1 MILLLYKYGD
11 LSVHLFITT
20 MLLLNGY
27 IRMEKKFMVINA
39 VMIAYLYLITASYS
53 RAGML
58 AYIISFSVFYFFSA
72 NKVLKKQLISYL
84 KYVPVILLIAL
95 PIYLGTNVEENFQGR
110 KLGLDQLTENA
121 TSIFNP
127 NAEGTLNDNKVWRLV
142 WWAKIID
149 YTFGGEYFVAGK
161 GLGMS
166 LAADDVPGGEDA
178 DLRSPHNFHMTVL
191 ARYGV
196 PFFMLWLVWLY
207 LHFKRIRKKGLH
219 PLSLMLLVITL
230 AFVFNSSFDVY
241 LEGPMG
247 AFPFWTFVGLLYAQ
261 ETFGIKNNPI
271 VLATE
276 CEKEETH
283 D

>member
-1 MILLLYKYGD
+1 
-11 LSVHLFITT
+11 
-20 MLLLNGY
+20 
-27 IRMEKKFMVINA
+27 
-39 VMIAYLYLITASYS
+39 
-53 RAGML
+53 
-58 AYIISFSVFYFFSA
+58 
-72 NKVLKKQLISYL
+72 LK
-84 KYVPVILLIAL
+84 
-95 PIYLGTNVEENFQGR
+95 
-110 KLGLDQLTENA
+110 ENA
-121 TSIFNP
+121 SSIFNP

-166 LAADDVPGGEDA
+166 LAADDVPGAEDA

-207 LHFKRIRKKGLH
+207 LHFRRIRKKGLD
-219 PLSLMLLVITL
+219 PLSLMLLVISL

-247 AFPFWTFVGLLYAQ
+247 AFPFWTFIGLLYIH
-261 ETFGIKNNPI
+261 ETFGVKNSPI
-271 VLATE
+271 VLVTE
-276 CEKEETH
+276 DEKKEMH